1 MKVFIGE
8 IRIMLGFRKGRL
20 ILSGGRQPA
29 PYGLHAFSS
38 T

>member
-1 MKVFIGE
+1 MQVFIGE
-8 IRIMLGFRKGRL
+8 IRIMLGFRKGGRL
-20 ILSGGRQPA
+20 IRGGRQPA